1 MGVRNHS
8 LTRAT
13 PLSRWRA
20 RQARLPP
27 RDPVARLRAG
37 AARLLWAEFFGQA
50 VAPAIYLLVAYLAAV
65 LFGFANAYAFAAVCI
80 LAAIALGFGLIRL
93 KRPTPASIDQ
103 RIEAA
108 SGLKHRPLATLEDEP
123 EDDNPIALALW
134 AAHRQ
139 RTLATLAAARIGA
152 PAPAAALR
160 DPWSLRALLLLL
172 LLGGFV
178 VAGPAIPARL
188 TGAFALPAWP
198 FAGPTVTAWLTPP
211 AYTGQPPQILQPGAP
226 ITALIGSK
234 LAIITDGP
242 VTAPTIRLAGTAIPS
257 TALSETSH
265 RADATVQSA
274 GALLIG
280 PWWHR
285 LASWQI
291 NAVPP
296 GAPAITLGAI
306 GITQSNHLKLHW
318 QITDAY
324 GLQSVTARIAPENF
338 PHALTQSFTLQP
350 NTGNEAALLDLSTSP
365 FHDLPIDI
373 TLTATNTAN
382 QTTTA
387 TWATHPRLPGLP
399 LTDATARALDRLRQT
414 LATDTFAIR
423 IVATNMQKRA
433 QAPPSRITAAA
444 DVKLAVLTCAIW
456 LSQTGP
462 QTAVNRMLALIE
474 EMQAGP
480 GYDSKKAL
488 DAANQALTAAL
499 QRGLNGQMPDA
510 ATLQKLLRA
519 MQDALSQHLAAMQPG
534 GTPPQGAQQLDMS
547 ALDKLAEKI
556 AADEAAGRTEQAA
569 AELQQLQ
576 NILNALAAAKPMT
589 AAQMKAE
596 AAAAAAA
603 QAIAHMTQGEAAL
616 LNKTHQGRAQPGDQ
630 ATLQSE
636 LNATQQGLAKAG
648 LGAPGLPQA
657 GSAMGA
663 AQNALQSQNG
673 AAAEAE
679 ENAAIKALQQAAAA
693 LAASQRESF
702 GLGQS
707 PPGIPSANQSGPEG
721 GPDDQPTPLPMNN
734 AANPARIIE
743 QQIINQD
750 AAPSVPA
757 ATHQYYHRL
766 LQDGA
771 GP

>member
-1 MGVRNHS
+1 
-8 LTRAT
+8 L
-13 PLSRWRA
+13 RA
-20 RQARLPP
+20 R
-27 RDPVARLRAG
+27 
-37 AARLLWAEFFGQA
+37 AARLLWAEYAGQA
-50 VAPAIYLLVAYLAAV
+50 VAPAIFLLLVYFAAV
-65 LFGFANAYAFAAVCI
+65 LFGFANAYAFAAICV
-80 LAAIALGFGLIRL
+80 LAGLALVFNLVRL
-93 KRPTPASIDQ
+93 PRPTQASIDQ

-139 RTLATLAAARIGA
+139 RTLATLAHARIGA
-152 PAPAAALR
+152 PAPAAVLR

-172 LLGGFV
+172 LLGGLII
-178 VAGPAIPARL
+178 AGPAIPARL
-188 TGAFALPAWP
+188 TGAFAFPAWP

-211 AYTGQPPQILQPGAP
+211 AYTGQPPQILQPNAP

-242 VTAPTIRLAGTAIPS
+242 TTAPRIRLAGAAIPS
-257 TALSETSH
+257 TPLSDTSH
-265 RADATVQSA
+265 RADATVQTS

-285 LASWQI
+285 LATWQI

-306 GITQSNHLKLHW
+306 GITQSNHLKLRW

-324 GLQSVTARIAPENF
+324 GLQTVTAKITPQND
-338 PHALTQSFTLQP
+338 PHALTQSFTLPP
-350 NTGNEAALLDLSTSP
+350 NTGNAAALLDLSTSP

-373 TLTATNTAN
+373 TLTATNAAN
-382 QTTTA
+382 QTSTA
-387 TWATHPRLPGLP
+387 TWADHPKLPGLP
-399 LTDATARALDRLRQT
+399 LTDATARALDQLRQT
-414 LATDTFAIR
+414 LATDTFTIR
-423 IVATNMQKRA
+423 IVATKMQKLS

-462 QTAVNRMLALIE
+462 QTAVNHMLALIQ

-480 GYDSKKAL
+480 GYDSQKAL
-488 DAANQALTAAL
+488 DAAKQALTAAL

-510 ATLQKLLRA
+510 AALQKLLQA
-519 MQDALSQHLAAMQPG
+519 MQDALSQHLAAMQPSN
-534 GTPPQGAQQLDMS
+534 TSPPGAQQLDMS
-547 ALDKLAEKI
+547 ALDKMAQKI

-569 AELQQLQ
+569 QELQQLE

-589 AAQMKAE
+589 AAQVK
-596 AAAAAAA
+596 AAAAAA
-603 QAIAHMTQGEAAL
+603 QAAQAISQMTQGEANL
-616 LNKTHQGRAQPGDQ
+616 LNRTHQGHAQPGEQ
-630 ATLQSE
+630 ATLQAE
-636 LNATQQGLAKAG
+636 LNATQQGLAHAG
-648 LGAPGLPQA
+648 LNTPGLHQA
-657 GSAMGA
+657 GNAMNGA
-663 AQNALQSQNG
+663 ERALQNQDG
-673 AAAEAE
+673 QTAEPQ

-693 LAASQRESF
+693 LAASQQESF

-721 GPDDQPTPLPMNN
+721 GPDDQATPLPMNN
-734 AANPARIIE
+734 NANPARIIE

-750 AAPSVPA
+750 AAPAVAP

-771 GP
+771 GQ